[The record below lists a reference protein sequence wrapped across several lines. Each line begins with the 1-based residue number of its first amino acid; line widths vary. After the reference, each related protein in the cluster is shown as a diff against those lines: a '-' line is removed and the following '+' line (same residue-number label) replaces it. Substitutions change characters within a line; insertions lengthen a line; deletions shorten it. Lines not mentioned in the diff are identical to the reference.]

1 MRTSDTITD
10 LIAALLA
17 ARPTFAPV
25 VKESTAQVGAG
36 RTYSYAT
43 LHAVLA
49 AVQPALIANGLLLW
63 QAVDAESS
71 CLITR
76 LSHTSGQW
84 VEATY
89 PLAMDQA
96 PQQLGSAL
104 TYGRRYSLL
113 ALLSLGVEDDDAA
126 AAEAAKPAAKKKP
139 APAAAPKPAAAAPA
153 SVGPWI
159 TPPQRTRMFA
169 IAKSAGWTTE
179 AMKEYLR
186 RQYGIDSS
194 TDLPAAK
201 YDEVCTT
208 FAVAPVA
215 DHAQPF

>member
-1 MRTSDTITD
+1 MRTSETITN

-36 RTYSYAT
+36 RTYTYANLT
-43 LHAVLA
+43 AVLE

-76 LSHTSGQW
+76 LSHVSGQW

-96 PQQLGSAL
+96 PQQLGSAV

-126 AAEAAKPAAKKKP
+126 AAEAAKPAAKPAAKKKPAP
-139 APAAAPKPAAAAPA
+139 APAAAPP

-159 TPPQRTRMFA
+159 TPPQITRMFA
-169 IAKSAGWTTE
+169 IARQSGW
-179 AMKEYLR
+179 
-186 RQYGIDSS
+186 S
-194 TDLPAAK
+194 TDQIKAHLQLTLGIEHSREVPAAR
-201 YDEVCTT
+201 YDEICAT

-215 DHAQPF
+215 DHADQAF